1 MRRIV
6 PQIGMVFVLLVT
18 TVLCGNAADK
28 EKLENSI
35 MGWISAVNEG
45 DYVACLSY
53 IAPHQI
59 ISGKGLTRIVR
70 GGEEFFFFSGNI
82 LLPLR
87 SYTINTI
94 DFFNK
99 GNQSKVVI
107 NAQVIYQRKTIPM
120 EGKGNVEANAMAF
133 PATITQQWILLKE
146 KWYIVS
152 QLRLQYLGS

>member
-1 MRRIV
+1 MRRIGS
-6 PQIGMVFVLLVT
+6 QITMVLVLLVT

-35 MGWISAVNEG
+35 MGWISAVNQG
-45 DYVACLSY
+45 DYVACLNY
-53 IAPHQI
+53 IAPHRTL
-59 ISGKGLTRIVR
+59 SGKGLTRMVR
-70 GGEEFFFFSGNI
+70 GGEEFLFFSGDI

-120 EGKGNVEANAMAF
+120 EGKGNVEANAMVF
-133 PATITQQWILLKE
+133 PATITQQWILLKG
-146 KWYIVS
+146 KWYIMS